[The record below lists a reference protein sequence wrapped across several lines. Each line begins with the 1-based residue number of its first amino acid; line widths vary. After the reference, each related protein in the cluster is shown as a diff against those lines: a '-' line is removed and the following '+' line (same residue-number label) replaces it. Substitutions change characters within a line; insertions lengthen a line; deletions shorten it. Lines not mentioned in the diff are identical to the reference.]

1 MPALQVF
8 HANDYV
14 ERTLKRART
23 AKLVDVQIA
32 AGAALAGVL
41 TARRDFPIALKVKR
55 CSH

>member
-1 MPALQVF
+1 VPALQVF